1 MTLMIVRDVANEISL
16 EYEELPDGSAVWVAS
31 DLQLDGCIA
40 QGATRDEAISA
51 LADAR
56 KDYLAVQ
63 RELLQLTPS
72 FGVSVLSAFVVNV
85 AYTSGTRTI

>member
-1 MTLMIVRDVANEISL
+1 MTLMILRDVANEISL
-16 EYEELPDGSAVWVAS
+16 EYEELPDGSSVWVAS

-56 KDYLAVQ
+56 AEYLAVQ
-63 RELLQLTPS
+63 RELLNRTPS
-72 FGVSVLSAFVVNV
+72 FGISVLSSSIAN
-85 AYTSGTRTI
+85 ASYTSGTRTA